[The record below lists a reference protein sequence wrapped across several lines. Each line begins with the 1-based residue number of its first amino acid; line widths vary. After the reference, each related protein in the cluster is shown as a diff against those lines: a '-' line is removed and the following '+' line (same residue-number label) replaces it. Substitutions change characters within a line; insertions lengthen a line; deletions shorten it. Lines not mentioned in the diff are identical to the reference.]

1 MCMCVCVCVCV
12 CVWIAND
19 VPFKRIGK
27 LIVAQNEREEAEKLQ
42 EIWSRAEET
51 RRMYARRFNEHA
63 DMELRMLTK
72 EEAKALEPELQCSR
86 AIWSPM
92 TGIVDTH
99 TLMET
104 MRAEVEDLGGAVVT
118 RRRVIGGIAGTGA
131 QSAPHHLLR
140 VADVDG
146 AVTEIECDEV
156 INAAGLG
163 ARALLDT
170 IENAECSWDVIP
182 KVRFA
187 KGNYFSLAKSSAPFR
202 RLVYPLPEPGG
213 LGVHLTLDMGGRTRF
228 GPDVEWLDDCNTKEI
243 EEASSSLSMYAVDQR
258 RAEAFYASI
267 RRYWP
272 SLVDGALVADYS
284 GLRPK
289 LMYPKSTA
297 QQQHDFWIEPLRLS
311 TGDVASSFI
320 NAMGIESPGITSSM
334 AIAEYVEELLLSSTT
349 ARRVVVAR

>member
-1 MCMCVCVCVCV
+1 M
-12 CVWIAND
+12 
-19 VPFKRIGK
+19 
-27 LIVAQNEREEAEKLQ
+27 
-42 EIWSRAEET
+42 
-51 RRMYARRFNEHA
+51 
-63 DMELRMLTK
+63 
-72 EEAKALEPELQCSR
+72 
-86 AIWSPM
+86 
-92 TGIVDTH
+92 
-99 TLMET
+99 
-104 MRAEVEDLGGAVVT
+104 
-118 RRRVIGGIAGTGA
+118 
-131 QSAPHHLLR
+131 
-140 VADVDG
+140 
-146 AVTEIECDEV
+146 
-156 INAAGLG
+156 
-163 ARALLDT
+163 
-170 IENAECSWDVIP
+170 
-182 KVRFA
+182 
-187 KGNYFSLAKSSAPFR
+187 
-202 RLVYPLPEPGG
+202 
-213 LGVHLTLDMGGRTRF
+213 HLTLDMGGRTRF

-297 QQQHDFWIEPLRLS
+297 QQQQDFWIEPLRLS